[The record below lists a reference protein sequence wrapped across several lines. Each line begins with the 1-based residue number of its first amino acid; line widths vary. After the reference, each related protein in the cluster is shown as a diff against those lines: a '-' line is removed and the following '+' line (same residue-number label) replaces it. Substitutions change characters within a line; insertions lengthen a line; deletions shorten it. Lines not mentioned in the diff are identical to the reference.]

1 MEKTV
6 KIKEVKPV
14 THDVKQFIVE
24 KPDGYKFTPGHA
36 TEVSINTEK
45 WKNEKRPFTFTS
57 LNEDDYLEF
66 TIKIYPDH
74 DGVTEQLGKL
84 KSGDELIVR
93 DTWGA
98 IEYKGPGYVIAGGA
112 GITPYIAMLR
122 ELKKKNKLDGIKLF
136 YSNKSDKDIILKE
149 ELDTM
154 LGKNATYVI
163 TDQKDTNFTNAY
175 INEDFLKKH
184 IENFNEKF
192 YVCGPPKMTEEI
204 GDILEKL
211 GADPD
216 AVTLDDQ

>member
-45 WKNEKRPFTFTS
+45 WKSEKRPFTFTS

-84 KSGDELIVR
+84 KSGDEFIVR

>member
-14 THDVKQFIVE
+14 THDVKEFIVE

-98 IEYKGPGYVIAGGA
+98 IEYKGPGYIIAGGA

-175 INEDFLKKH
+175 IDEDFLKKH
-184 IENFNEKF
+184 IENFDEKF

>member
-98 IEYKGPGYVIAGGA
+98 IEYKGPGYIIAGGA

-122 ELKKKNKLDGIKLF
+122 ELKKKNKLDGIKLY